1 MTDRISPQAYFENG
15 TTQPTNY
22 LPWLIFGGI
31 CIVAITAMAIA
42 IAYKK

>member
-1 MTDRISPQAYFENG
+1 MIRTSPQSYFEENG
-15 TTQPTNY
+15 TTTTNY

-31 CIVAITAMAIA
+31 CIVAITAMAIT